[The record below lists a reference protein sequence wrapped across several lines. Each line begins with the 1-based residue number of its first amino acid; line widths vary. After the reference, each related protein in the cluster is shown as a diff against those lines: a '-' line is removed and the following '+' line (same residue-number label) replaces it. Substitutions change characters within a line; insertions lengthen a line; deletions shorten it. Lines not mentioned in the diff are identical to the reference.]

1 MPSKLGIVKAKGD
14 YNTLNVDN
22 YKYGNQ
28 YIECLSKGVKLMPNL
43 NNINLKSNRITET
56 GAEGLMSMLNNN
68 IQVLNISD
76 NNIGKM
82 GINNLS
88 NYLV

>member
-1 MPSKLGIVKAKGD
+1 MPSKLGIVKLKGD

-22 YKYGNQ
+22 YKYGDN
-28 YIECLSKGVKLMPNL
+28 YISCLSKGVKLMPNL

-56 GAEGLMSMLNNN
+56 GAEGLIRMLNNN
-68 IQVLNISD
+68 IQVLNIAE

-82 GINNLS
+82 GIDNLS
-88 NYLV
+88 RFLI